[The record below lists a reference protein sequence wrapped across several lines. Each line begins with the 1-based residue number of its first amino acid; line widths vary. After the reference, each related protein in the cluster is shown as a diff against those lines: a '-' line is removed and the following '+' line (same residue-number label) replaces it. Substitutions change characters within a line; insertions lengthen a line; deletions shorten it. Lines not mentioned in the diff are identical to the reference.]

1 MLRASFLPYPLV
13 FRRLAGTSRGVLH
26 TKESWFI
33 IVQQEADLSLKG
45 VGECSLIPGLSP
57 DPREIFEKELQSLCE
72 NINAYESWF
81 ETREALFPAIRFGLE
96 TALEDLNSGGSR
108 VFEENQFTAGNNG
121 IAINGLIWMGAPDF
135 MKQQIREKLEAGFDC
150 IKIKI
155 GAIDFEQELEL
166 LGMIRREYG
175 PDTIEIR
182 VDANGA
188 FLPEQALEKLK
199 RLSSFNLH
207 SIEQPIMPGQAEI
220 MADLCEKSP
229 VPIAL
234 DEELIGVNDPVSRR
248 KLLNTIDPQ
257 YVIFKPSLLGGLNAT
272 ASWAM
277 LADTLGIKWWV
288 TSALESNI
296 GLNAIAQWTYKYGG
310 SSYQGLGTG
319 QLFSN
324 NISSPLVIEKGKLF
338 YKPEIAWDLK
348 ALENA

>member
-1 MLRASFLPYPLV
+1 MR
-13 FRRLAGTSRGVLH
+13 

-33 IVQQEADLSLKG
+33 IVQQEADMSVRG
-45 VGECSLIPGLSP
+45 IGECSLIPGLSP
-57 DPREIFEKELQSLCE
+57 DPREGFEKELVYLCRDINNYE
-72 NINAYESWF
+72 NWMGQQGQF
-81 ETREALFPAIRFGLE
+81 FPAIRFGLE
-96 TALEDLNSGGSR
+96 TALEDLFSGGSR

-121 IAINGLIWMGAPDF
+121 IAINGLIWMGEPDF

-175 PDTIEIR
+175 PGTIEIR

-188 FLPEQALEKLK
+188 FLPAGALEKLK

-207 SIEQPIMPGQAEI
+207 SIEQPIRPGQAEI
-220 MADLCEKSP
+220 MAELCEKSP

-248 KLLNTIDPQ
+248 KLLNTIVPQ
-257 YVIFKPSLLGGLNAT
+257 YVIFKPSLLGGLNIT

-319 QLFSN
+319 QLYTN
-324 NISSPLVIEKGKLF
+324 NIPSPLVIEKGQLF
-338 YKPEIAWDLK
+338 FKSELGWDLN